1 MIGEIIKPLIIGD
14 LVVPI
19 PVIQAG
25 MGVKIASAELAGA
38 VARAGAIGC
47 ISSVGLSSLEL
58 LQADYI
64 CESSDCLKLEIQKA
78 RKLAPNGVLAI
89 NVMNVI
95 SNYDEI
101 VSVCVQEKV
110 DIIISGAGLPLK
122 LPELTIDSNIKLVPV
137 ISSGRA
143 LELILRTW
151 HRRYQ
156 KLPDAVIVEGP
167 LCGGHMGFSY
177 DQLADHSSI
186 LISDILKDVKQIIAP
201 YEAEYGVHIPIIGAE
216 AVSFFDD
223 VMQKLEMGFD
233 GVQIGT
239 RFICTEE
246 ANIAR
251 KSKEVYVKAKSEDI
265 IILNSPLGM
274 PVKVL
279 RTPLSEKLIQGKKI
293 PFGCPF
299 QCLRGCK
306 AMKVN
311 FCIADALFKTAD
323 GLVDEGLFMSGSDVG
338 KVNDII
344 PAEEFFVPFKK
355 YL

>member
-1 MIGEIIKPLIIGD
+1 
-14 LVVPI
+14 
-19 PVIQAG
+19 
-25 MGVKIASAELAGA
+25 MGVKVAGFELAAA
-38 VARAGAIGC
+38 VARTGAIGC

-64 CESSDCLKLEIQKA
+64 RESSKCLKLEIQNA
-78 RKLAPNGVLAI
+78 RKFAPKGVLAI

-95 SNYDEI
+95 SNYDQI

-110 DIIISGAGLPLK
+110 DIIISGAGLPFK
-122 LPELTIDSNIKLVPV
+122 LPELTAGSNIKLVPV

-143 LELILRTW
+143 LGLILRTW

-156 KLPDAVIVEGP
+156 KLPDAVIIEGP
-167 LCGGHMGFSY
+167 LCGGHMGFSH
-177 DQLADHSSI
+177 DDLANTSNIS
-186 LISDILKDVKQIIAP
+186 ISDILKDVKQILAP
-201 YEAEYGVHIPIIGAE
+201 YEAEYNVTIPIIGAE
-216 AVSFFDD
+216 AVTCFDD

-233 GVQIGT
+233 GVQVGT

-246 ANIAR
+246 AGIDI

-279 RTPLSEKLIQGKKI
+279 QTPLSKKLIQGEKV

-306 AMKVN
+306 AAKVN
-311 FCIADALFKTAD
+311 FCIADALFKTVAGD
-323 GLVDEGLFMSGSDVG
+323 VEGGLFMSGSAIG